1 MMRQP
6 ASKQTSDN
14 HRFERCIKMARKRVP
29 QPRLRKGAK
38 TYEVREKIAGAYRTK
53 TLGTT
58 DYDEALRLFPA
69 VYAAL
74 VAEFESPATVP
85 STGLTVADVCRIRRD
100 EMLASEDAFRDEHAR
115 GERQKVSYAPA
126 KLADQYRVRL
136 DRWLKEARSRW
147 TVRDFDHQ
155 RAFLHRLKMS
165 GAGAVDDEVG
175 ALRALAQT
183 EIRTIKDIIASDDES
198 GLPVALAAE
207 PNGRVPKLSQY
218 LEAYIKQQ
226 KALTPTRELDLRAA
240 VRDFIAS
247 TEDKAV
253 DAYSKED
260 TRAFREMITALPA
273 NYTKLKATRD
283 MTAPEAADYAR
294 ENDLKPMAVKTI
306 QVKRAHLSRVFKF
319 AAADYDDV
327 FNPFADTTT
336 WQLGVNTSAANQKVT
351 FRPDELKAVFAA
363 SMSGDLYWLALLV
376 LFTGAR
382 PNELLQMTGANVPL
396 KPLPHL
402 YINRDLA
409 LKTAARGELDGSV
422 RSIPLHPRLIELGF
436 LDLVKSRGS
445 GRIFPDAKK
454 RKLTGR
460 YSAQAGTNFAYLLRK
475 LGIKRDGLS
484 LYSLR
489 HTWAAEFKRRHPR
502 DNEARER
509 LMGHTV
515 PGVAGRYG
523 DDYDAEANDPALL
536 ETRAKLVE
544 ALRFDI

>member
-1 MMRQP
+1 MP
-6 ASKQTSDN
+6 
-14 HRFERCIKMARKRVP
+14 RKRVP

-38 TYEVREKIAGAYRTK
+38 TYEVREKIAGAYRTR

-58 DYDEALRLFPA
+58 DYEEALRLFPA
-69 VYAAL
+69 VYSAM
-74 VAEFESPATVP
+74 VAEHETPAEDAPTA
-85 STGLTVADVCRIRRD
+85 TGKGLTVADVCRIRRD
-100 EMLASEDAFRDEHAR
+100 ELLASEDSFRDEHGQGMR
-115 GERQKVSYAPA
+115 GSLHYNPS
-126 KLADQYRVRL
+126 KLAREYRVRL
-136 DRWLKEARSRW
+136 EGWLKESRSRW

-165 GAGAVDDEVG
+165 GVGEVDDVPG

-183 EIRTIKDIIASDDES
+183 EIRTIKDIIAADDES
-198 GLPVALAAE
+198 GLPVSLAEE
-207 PNGRVPKLSQY
+207 PNSRVPKLSKY
-218 LEAYIKQQ
+218 LESYIKQQ

-253 DAYSKED
+253 DSYTKED

-273 NYTKLKATRD
+273 NYTKLKATRE
-283 MTAPEAADYAR
+283 MTAPEAAEYAR
-294 ENDLKPMAVKTI
+294 ENDLKPMAVKTV

-351 FRPDELKAVFAA
+351 FRPDELKTVFSA
-363 SMSGDLYWLALLV
+363 SMSDDLLWLARLV

-382 PNELLQMTGANVPL
+382 PNELLQMTSDNVRL
-396 KPLPHL
+396 KPVPHL
-402 YINRDLA
+402 YINSDLA

-422 RSIPLHPRLIELGF
+422 RSIPLHPKLIQLGF
-436 LDLVKSRGS
+436 LDWVNNGKL
-445 GRIFPDAKK
+445 FPDAKK

-460 YSAQAGTNFAYLLRK
+460 YSAQAGTNFTYLLKK
-475 LGIKRDGLS
+475 LGLKRDGLS

-489 HTWAAEFKRRHPR
+489 HTWAAEFKRKHPR

-523 DDYDAEANDPALL
+523 DNYDAEATDPDVLKA
-536 ETRAKLVE
+536 RAILVD
-544 ALRFDI
+544 ALRFDV